1 MEQLDYNY
9 KNLQLQDI
17 RYRGIESKGYY
28 MLAFAN
34 VPPVNI
40 DKSIFENV
48 LFKIFGPLFMKDMT
62 YDRIKDMQWNVH
74 ISEGCY
80 YKWDSNLSEYKE
92 HPGITGR
99 YYISRIDKA
108 GVLSEMTYTTQYA

>member
-9 KNLQLQDI
+9 KNLKLTDI
-17 RYRGIESKGYY
+17 RYRGSNDKGYY
-28 MLAFAN
+28 MLAFES

-48 LFKIFGPLFMKDMT
+48 LFKIFGPLFIKDMT
-62 YDRIKDMQWNVH
+62 YDKIKDMQWNVH

-80 YKWDSNLSEYKE
+80 YKWNGVDRYSEHK
-92 HPGITGR
+92 GVSGR

-108 GVLSEMTYTTQYA
+108 GILSEMTYTTQYA

>member
-9 KNLQLQDI
+9 KQLQLKDI
-17 RYRGIESKGYY
+17 RYRGSADKGYY
-28 MLAFAN
+28 MLAFDS

-40 DKSIFENV
+40 DKTIFENV
-48 LFKIFGPLFMKDMT
+48 LFKIFGPLFIKDMT
-62 YDRIKDMQWNVH
+62 YDRIKDMKWNVH

-80 YKWDSNLSEYKE
+80 YKWNGVDSYQKHEGVE
-92 HPGITGR
+92 GR

-108 GVLSEMTYTTQYA
+108 GVLSELTYA